1 MCFNASSTIIFTTS
15 STIFSLLFSD
25 LQIHFDTLNPSAYLI
40 KEGRPPQGSYR
51 HPAPLSPVRTI
62 PPKTLALPPK
72 TKEPKTKDI
81 QKAAGAFNDSNFN
94 AATHPSNRSSRTRN
108 WCQNLDST
116 GNYLDSDYISLS
128 SSNNYSQ
135 SHFDPYR
142 ELKFNYNPHNINQ
155 SKPSTLHGGYLN
167 PSYGNYPTYRSNST
181 RDDDE
186 TTTTSG
192 SYTINHEE
200 LDDDIAASQYQV
212 SQVV

>member
-1 MCFNASSTIIFTTS
+1 MSSTVLSF
-15 STIFSLLFSD
+15 FSFSD

-40 KEGRPPQGSYR
+40 KEARPPQGPYR
-51 HPAPLSPVRTI
+51 HLSAPLSPVKTI

-72 TKEPKTKDI
+72 TKDIPKPTV
-81 QKAAGAFNDSNFN
+81 AFNDSHFN
-94 AATHPSNRSSRTRN
+94 TGTHPSNRSSRTRN

-116 GNYLDSDYISLS
+116 GNYRDSDYISLS
-128 SSNNYSQ
+128 SINHSQ
-135 SHFDPYR
+135 DHFDPYR
-142 ELKFNYNPHNINQ
+142 ELKFKYNPHNINQ